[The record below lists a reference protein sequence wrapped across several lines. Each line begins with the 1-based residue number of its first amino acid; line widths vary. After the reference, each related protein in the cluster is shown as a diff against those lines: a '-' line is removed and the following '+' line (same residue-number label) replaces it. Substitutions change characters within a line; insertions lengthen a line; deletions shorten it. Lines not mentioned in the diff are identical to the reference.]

1 MIEKLVDLMTT
12 GKFRLAVE
20 KVIVR
25 LKIFMATFCMLAFD
39 WV

>member
-25 LKIFMATFCMLAFD
+25 LKIFYGHILHARI
-39 WV
+39 